1 MSEFYEMKRQKDAI
15 VKLDKAH
22 VQRETIAAAFEVV
35 KSKGWV
41 KTEDEENEFIFAV
54 MERLGPIEVVE

>member
-1 MSEFYEMKRQKDAI
+1 MSEFDEMKRQKDAI

-22 VQRETIAAAFEVV
+22 VQRETIAAALEVV
-35 KSKGWV
+35 KRNGWV

-54 MERLGPIEVVE
+54 MERLG